1 MQAGGAKL
9 MGSNAIS
16 YHLLR
21 VYYGQLSW
29 TKFFRTLPDI
39 LLRSLMIYAGL
50 RGYITQVSDRICNGP
65 STVLVLDSNQS
76 N

>member
-1 MQAGGAKL
+1 MQC
-9 MGSNAIS
+9 NAIS
-16 YHLLR
+16 YHLLEFIMVNCPR
-21 VYYGQLSW
+21 H
-29 TKFFRTLPDI
+29 KFAEPTLADI
-39 LLRSLMIYAGL
+39 LLGSLIIYAGL